1 MRSFFCF
8 TIRHPLFLKDL
19 LSYLLSIIGSYSF
32 LGLAYICQYFGMY
45 VPERQIADL
54 LILESMLALGS
65 TLVHIWFW
73 IERYRFEMDSKIRL
87 DE

>member
-8 TIRHPLFLKDL
+8 TIHHPLFLKDL
-19 LSYLLSIIGSYSF
+19 RSYLLSIIGCYSF
-32 LGLAYICQYFGMY
+32 LGLAYLCIYFGIH
-45 VPERQIADL
+45 VPDRQIADL
-54 LILESMLALGS
+54 LMLESTLALGS

-73 IERYRFEMDSKIRL
+73 IERYRFAMDSKVRI